1 MSDTTSSP
9 SDVRSAFLKEVE
21 QIVCKDRAATHGR
34 PEQNFENIAAMW
46 STFKGVQFT
55 AKDVAAMM
63 VLVKLSRIIH
73 NPDHR
78 DSWVDIAGYAACTAT
93 LQ

>member
-1 MSDTTSSP
+1 MTETSPADS
-9 SDVRSAFLKEVE
+9 RAAFLEEVK
-21 QIVCKDRAATHGR
+21 QIVCKDRAATHGS

-46 STFKGVQFT
+46 SIFKGVPFT
-55 AKDVAAMM
+55 AKVVAAMM